1 MPNEFISDAARNI
14 GPVDAINYFCEV
26 EYEKEIERAREA
38 SVAPT
43 EETVKTERLRNS
55 VVLLPK
61 IEGYVLSYYL
71 F

>member
-1 MPNEFISDAARNI
+1 MPNDFIDDAAENV

-26 EYEKEIERAREA
+26 EYEKELERAREA

-43 EETVKTERLRNS
+43 EDTVKSDRIRNS

-61 IEGYVLSYYL
+61 IDGYVYNL
-71 F
+71 